1 MKLWDRIQQGME
13 AGFDASL
20 AAVHSLT
27 EKAGE
32 SIELTRARR
41 EKSRYEVQV
50 TRLLAELGNSVY
62 EKLAK
67 DRLHDVA
74 EQLGVV
80 EEVKEIAEL
89 EAQVRELKEFLNDA
103 IDWNWLDDDA
113 PKDLFEKYSKA
124 SEVSND

>member
-89 EAQVRELKEFLNDA
+89 EAQMVQIDRRIGKEIKREE
-103 IDWNWLDDDA
+103 
-113 PKDLFEKYSKA
+113 EKAK
-124 SEVSND
+124 

>member
-1 MKLWDRIQQGME
+1 MKLWDRIQKGMD

-62 EKLAK
+62 EKLSK
-67 DRLHDVA
+67 ERLDDVA
-74 EQLGVV
+74 EQLGVA

-89 EAQVRELKEFLNDA
+89 EAQMVQIDRKIGKE
-103 IDWNWLDDDA
+103 I
-113 PKDLFEKYSKA
+113 KKEEEKAK
-124 SEVSND
+124 

>member
-1 MKLWDRIQQGME
+1 MKLWDRIQKGMD

-41 EKSRYEVQV
+41 EKSRYEIQV

-62 EKLAK
+62 EKLSK

-89 EAQVRELKEFLNDA
+89 EAQMVQIDRKIGKE
-103 IDWNWLDDDA
+103 I
-113 PKDLFEKYSKA
+113 KKKEEKVK
-124 SEVSND
+124 

>member
-20 AAVHSLT
+20 AAVHSMT

-50 TRLLAELGNSVY
+50 TRLLAELGNTVY
-62 EKLAK
+62 EKLSK
-67 DRLHDVA
+67 ERLHDVA
-74 EQLGVV
+74 EQLGVGDQ
-80 EEVKEIAEL
+80 VKEIAEL
-89 EAQVRELKEFLNDA
+89 EAQMVQIDRKIGKE
-103 IDWNWLDDDA
+103 I
-113 PKDLFEKYSKA
+113 KKEEEKAK
-124 SEVSND
+124 